1 MRWTMKKR
9 TTMRTLSLLPVIL
22 AIPCLGQQP
31 ATSTS
36 AGGTKTPS
44 VQACKLTPLSAAT
57 EGERI
62 RVGWWSPAC
71 AVAKVRVYRRRQ
83 HIGEEAEIHPVVVSG
98 TRNDTTIVLCWDSAF
113 TELGIY
119 EYRIVPMD
127 SLGAEGP
134 SSAWVAAHNL
144 NSEAQPWM
152 HSIHAQ
158 DLPGERAIKITWHL
172 ENAVRARGIVVH
184 RAVRYDGPYERLA
197 ELPASDS
204 SYTDRVQRVKETYF
218 YRIEVID
225 VVGLSTVSMPV
236 QGLSDAEPA
245 AAAPTAVMV
254 RADGKGVQLSWLH
267 IGPDAAYYQVE
278 RGLPGSDAFVL
289 VGDGIRADSSGAVS
303 WNDSTTAGNTVLS
316 YRVRTVSI
324 GGIISEPSER
334 VEVQTLDRR
343 TPTSPTELAVRRMG
357 AQGVIISWRDPWAGE
372 PGAFH
377 AVVERADEGSE
388 VFTALHKTALDPGV
402 TVFTDSTATLEHAY
416 RYRVVG
422 VTLDGTRGV
431 PSPVALVAAD
441 ASMQRAPRMLMARS
455 TPKGIQLEWAAA
467 ARQGKGLNVYRAVD
481 EGEPTLLGTVKV
493 DADGHLDPSPRSGAL
508 NTYVVRLVLRDGSE
522 SEPSA
527 PVSVRW

>member
-1 MRWTMKKR
+1 MRTMKKR
-9 TTMRTLSLLPVIL
+9 MTMKTLSLLLAIL
-22 AIPCLGQQP
+22 AIPCLAQQP
-31 ATSTS
+31 VTSTS
-36 AGGTKTPS
+36 TGGTKTPS

-62 RVGWWSPAC
+62 RIGWWSPAC
-71 AVAKVRVYRRRQ
+71 TVAKVRVYRRRQ
-83 HIGEEAEIHPVVVSG
+83 HIGEEAEIHPLVVSG
-98 TRNDTTIVLCWDSAF
+98 TRNDSTIVLCWDSAF

-119 EYRIVPMD
+119 EYRIVPVD
-127 SLGAEGP
+127 SLGAEGA
-134 SSAWVAAHNL
+134 SSGWIAAHNL

-172 ENAVRARGIVVH
+172 ENAVRARGITVH

-197 ELPASDS
+197 EVPASDS

-218 YRIEVID
+218 YRLEVID

-245 AAAPTAVMV
+245 AAAPTALMI
-254 RADGKGVQLSWLH
+254 RAEGNGVHLNWPH
-267 IGPDAAYYQVE
+267 VGPDAAYYQVE

-289 VGDGIRADSSGAVS
+289 VGDGLRADSSGAVY
-303 WNDSTTAGNTVLS
+303 WNDSTAASNTVVS

-334 VEVQTLDRR
+334 VEVQTFDRR
-343 TPTSPTELAVRRMG
+343 IPTSPTELAVRRMG
-357 AQGVIISWRDPWAGE
+357 AQGVVISWRNPWAGE

-388 VFTALHKTALDPGV
+388 AFSALNKTSLDPGV
-402 TVFTDSTATLEHAY
+402 TVFTDSTAAPERAY
-416 RYRVVG
+416 RYRIVG

-431 PSPVALVAAD
+431 PS
-441 ASMQRAPRMLMARS
+441 ASVVLNAKSTAGSGPRMLMAHR
-455 TPKGIQLEWAAA
+455 TAQGIALEWAA
-467 ARQGKGLNVYRAVD
+467 RERHGKGLNLYRAVD
-481 EGEPTLLGTVKV
+481 NGEPKLLKSLPI
-493 DADGHLDPSPRSGAL
+493 DASGYTDGSTIDGAL
-508 NTYVVRLVLRDGSE
+508 HLYVLRLVLPDGTE
-522 SEPSA
+522 SEPSE
-527 PVSVRW
+527 PVGMRW

>member
-1 MRWTMKKR
+1 MRTMKKR
-9 TTMRTLSLLPVIL
+9 MTMKTLSLLLAIL
-22 AIPCLGQQP
+22 AIPCLAQQP

-36 AGGTKTPS
+36 TGGTKTPS

-62 RVGWWSPAC
+62 RIDWWSPAC
-71 AVAKVRVYRRRQ
+71 TVAKVRVYRRRQ
-83 HIGEEAEIHPVVVSG
+83 HIGEEAEIHPLVVSG
-98 TRNDTTIVLCWDSAF
+98 TRNDSTIVLCWDSAF

-119 EYRIVPMD
+119 EYRIVPVD
-127 SLGAEGP
+127 SLGAEGA
-134 SSAWVAAHNL
+134 SSGWIAAHNL

-172 ENAVRARGIVVH
+172 ENAVRARGITVH

-197 ELPASDS
+197 EVPASDS

-245 AAAPTAVMV
+245 ATAPTALMI
-254 RADGKGVQLSWLH
+254 RAEGNGVHLNWLH

-289 VGDGIRADSSGAVS
+289 VGDGLRADSSGTVY
-303 WNDSTTAGNTVLS
+303 WNDSTAASNTVVS

-334 VEVQTLDRR
+334 VEVQTFDRR
-343 TPTSPTELAVRRMG
+343 IPTSPTELAVRRMG

-377 AVVERADEGSE
+377 AVVERADEGSDA
-388 VFTALHKTALDPGV
+388 FSALNKTSLNPGV
-402 TVFTDSTATLEHAY
+402 MVFTDSTAAPERAY
-416 RYRVVG
+416 RYRIVG

-431 PSPVALVAAD
+431 PSVEAALTAD

-467 ARQGKGLNVYRAVD
+467 ARQGKSLKVYRAVD
-481 EGEPTLLGTVKV
+481 ESEPVLLGTLKV
-493 DADGHLDPSPRSGAL
+493 DADGHLDPSPRTGAL
-508 NTYVVRLVLRDGSE
+508 NTYVVRLVLNDGSE
-522 SEPSA
+522 SEPSE